1 MTENVRRKSRLA
13 AAGDKTSKQFA
24 LSPHLIKE
32 DRIILKKCLIKSWT
46 VFILFFIL
54 LASSQLVHADNP
66 PSAFKELS
74 LEQLMDIEVE
84 SVYGA
89 SRFEQKVTEAPS
101 SVSIITAEDIKKY
114 GYRTLADILR
124 SVRSFQ
130 ITNDRNYS
138 YIGVRGFGRTGD
150 YNSRILI
157 LVDGHKIND
166 NIYDQALVGEDFII
180 DIDLIERVEVIR
192 GPGSSLYGNSAYL
205 GVINVIT
212 RKAADFGGVET
223 SGAAGSF
230 RTYKGRVSYGNPFG
244 ADAYAVLS
252 ASGLDSKGPHRLFYK
267 EYNAPETN
275 NGVTINTDYEH
286 NQSFFGKVGYGD
298 LTLESAFVS
307 RTKGIPTGSF
317 ASDFNNRNNRTI
329 DQRSYLDLKYEHQVD
344 DGATIMAR
352 LFYDAYYYWGTYITS
367 GVENKDFV
375 DGQWVGAEVMYS
387 RKLFDT
393 HKITVGT
400 DYQFN
405 LKQLQENH
413 DVLPYQSYLRD
424 NTRKDR
430 WSIYAQDEYS
440 ILRNLILNAG
450 ARFDHFGT
458 FGSTTNPRVA
468 LIYAPAEKTAIK
480 LIYGT
485 AFRAPNNFELYYQV
499 ANSQIANP
507 NLRPEK
513 ISTYELVLEQY
524 FGRHLRGTAAAFYNR
539 IRNLIE
545 QQTDPDTG
553 LLIFKNTD
561 KVEAK
566 GLEFELEW
574 VLDGGYKARA
584 SYTVQDAKDKTD
596 NDTLV
601 NSPRHLAKVNVTLPV
616 WSDKLF
622 TGIEEQ
628 FMSSRRTLMG
638 AKIGNVYLTNV
649 TLFTQKIIKNLE
661 FSGSIYNLFD
671 KKYGDP
677 GGEEHLQDIIEQ
689 DGRSFRIKLTYRF

>member
-1 MTENVRRKSRLA
+1 MLNKYSA
-13 AAGDKTSKQFA
+13 
-24 LSPHLIKE
+24 
-32 DRIILKKCLIKSWT
+32 IL
-46 VFILFFIL
+46 ILFYVL
-54 LASSQLVHADNP
+54 LVSPLPVHADN
-66 PSAFKELS
+66 SLYALKELS

-101 SVSIITAEDIKKY
+101 SVSIITADDIKKY
-114 GYRTLADILR
+114 GYRTLADVLR

-150 YNSRILI
+150 YNSRILL
-157 LVDGHKIND
+157 LVDGHRIND
-166 NIYDQALVGEDFII
+166 NIYNQALIGEDFII

-205 GVINVIT
+205 AVINVIT
-212 RKAADFGGVET
+212 RKAADFSGVET

-230 RTYKGRVSYGNPFG
+230 RTVKGRVSYGNLLG
-244 ADAYAVLS
+244 ADTYAVFS

-267 EYNAPETN
+267 EYNSPETN
-275 NGVTINTDYEH
+275 NGITVNTDYER
-286 NQSFFGKVGYGD
+286 NQSFFAKIGTGD

-307 RTKGIPTGSF
+307 RMKGIPTGSF
-317 ASDFNNRNNRTI
+317 ESDFNDRNNRTI
-329 DQRSYLDLKYEHQVD
+329 DQRYYLDLKYEHRLD
-344 DGATIMAR
+344 DGATILGR
-352 LFYDAYYYWGTYITS
+352 ISYDVYYFWGTYISS
-367 GVENKDFV
+367 GVHNRDYA
-375 DGQWVGAEVMYS
+375 DGQWVDAEVMYS
-387 RKLFDT
+387 RKIFDS

-405 LKQLQENH
+405 IKQRQV
-413 DVLPYQSYLRD
+413 DYDIAPYQLYLDD
-424 NTRKDR
+424 NTRTNKLG
-430 WSIYAQDEYS
+430 IYVQDEYS
-440 ILRNLILNAG
+440 ILKNLILNIG
-450 ARFDHFGT
+450 VRFDHFGT
-458 FGSTTNPRVA
+458 FGNTTNPRVA

-499 ANSQIANP
+499 ADSQMANP

-513 ISTYELVLEQY
+513 ITTYETVLEQY
-524 FGRHLRGTAAAFYNR
+524 FGKHLRGTAAAFYNR

-545 QQTDPDTG
+545 QQTDAGSG
-553 LLIFKNTD
+553 LLVFRNTD

-566 GLEFELEW
+566 GLEFELEGVW
-574 VLDGGYKARA
+574 DGGYRAKA

-596 NDTLV
+596 NASVV

-622 TGIEEQ
+622 AGVEEQ
-628 FMSSRRTLMG
+628 FMSSRRTLAG
-638 AKIGNVYLTNV
+638 ASTGSVYLTNA
-649 TLFTQKIIKNLE
+649 TLFSQKIIKNLE
-661 FSGSIYNLFD
+661 FSGSIYNIFN

-689 DGRSFRIKLTYRF
+689 DGRSFRIKLTCKF